1 MAYTLEQY
9 TALQAAIAGGE
20 LSVRYADRSVTYR
33 SIDEMIRILRL
44 MEGGLF
50 PDTGPG
56 CGGGRRLASFS
67 KGY

>member
-9 TALQAAIAGGE
+9 QALQAAIAGGE

-33 SIDEMIRILRL
+33 SVAEMLQILRL
-44 MEGGLF
+44 MQAELGLCV
-50 PDTGPG
+50 DQN
-56 CGGGRRLASFS
+56 GGRRLTSFS

>member
-9 TALQAAIAGGE
+9 QALQAAIAGGE

-33 SIDEMIRILRL
+33 SVSEMLQILRL
-44 MEGGLF
+44 MENELGLNT
-50 PDTGPG
+50 DTT
-56 CGGGRRLASFS
+56 GGRRLTSFS

>member
-9 TALQAAIAGGE
+9 EALQAAIAGGE

-33 SIDEMIRILRL
+33 SVDEMLRILRL
-44 MEGGLF
+44 MKEELGLNANNA
-50 PDTGPG
+50 
-56 CGGGRRLASFS
+56 GGRRYASFS